1 MGDYKKNQIE
11 NSPSNVGLLYV
22 IMIASS
28 LILSVSCGFITQPLA
43 KTNGFLYYLING
55 LSSSISLF
63 AVLSVYFNFVKKC
76 TPFKRLFSLNK
87 TNPLNYVIAFL
98 IAGGMMFGLGF
109 INGLFADLF
118 NIPAPETTITD
129 FVHGNALAYV
139 LSVIVFALLPAVFEE
154 CFFRGAIANAIDNE
168 KIVPAT
174 ITVALIFALYH
185 FSFTQLIYQAIYGAI
200 LYLLVKKGGSIFPC
214 MIAHFLNNFTI
225 LTLEFIGVEIN
236 LYSPWCICFGIL
248 SLAISIALL
257 FIVNGKKNSEKVST
271 EKDSKKDTKGEKQ
284 GLKFW
289 VPYGILGALVCIAVA
304 ILGVI

>member
-1 MGDYKKNQIE
+1 MSDYKKNQIE

-22 IMIASS
+22 ITIAVC
-28 LILSVSCGFITQPLA
+28 LIISVSCGFISQPLS

-55 LSSSISLF
+55 LSSSISLC
-63 AVLSVYFNFVKKC
+63 AVLCAYFSFVKKC

-87 TNPLNYVIAFL
+87 TNPLNFVIAFL
-98 IAGGMMFGLGF
+98 VAGGMMFGLGF
-109 INGLFADLF
+109 VNGLFADLF

-129 FVHGNALAYV
+129 FVHGNAVAYV

-174 ITVALIFALYH
+174 ITIALTFALYH

-200 LYLLVKKGGSIFPC
+200 LYLLVRKGGSIFPC
-214 MIAHFLNNFTI
+214 MLAHFLNNFTI
-225 LTLEFIGVEIN
+225 LTLEFIGLEIN

-248 SLAISIALL
+248 ALIISVVLL
-257 FIVNGKKNSEKVST
+257 FIVNGKKNSEKMAT
-271 EKDSKKDTKGEKQ
+271 QKDSKGEKQ
-284 GLKFW
+284 ALKFW
-289 VPYGILGALVCIAVA
+289 VPYGIFGALVCIAVA